1 MASLP
6 SLRVPLRRLERMA
19 GSIAGSIGVA
29 ASKLGR
35 GAVLVMV
42 QLLPT
47 TGSAAP
53 RTVRCMPLEEG
64 SGAGAMLR
72 CWCGSAS
79 MSSSAPAASC
89 EGSG

>member
-1 MASLP
+1 
-6 SLRVPLRRLERMA
+6 MA
-19 GSIAGSIGVA
+19 GSIAGSIGVV

-53 RTVRCMPLEEG
+53 RT
-64 SGAGAMLR
+64 
-72 CWCGSAS
+72 
-79 MSSSAPAASC
+79 
-89 EGSG
+89 